1 MNILV
6 PALIYPMFIAYLKM
20 QKFMH
25 YQLSLYKGNLKG
37 DKKNL
42 ENPGT
47 DLKEPASCWNYFP

>member
-47 DLKEPASCWNYFP
+47 DLKEPASC